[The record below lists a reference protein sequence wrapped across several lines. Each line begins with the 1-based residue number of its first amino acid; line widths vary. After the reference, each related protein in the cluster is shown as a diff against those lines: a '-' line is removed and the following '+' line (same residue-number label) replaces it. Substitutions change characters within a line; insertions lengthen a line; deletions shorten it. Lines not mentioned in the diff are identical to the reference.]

1 MCLLTAGLANPLP
14 QVGKSL
20 VEDDKLDLAKKLTA
34 LAEEKGVELILPTD
48 VIVADDFSEE
58 ANTKEVKVEDIPEG
72 KCECASLV
80 QRVISAWQARS
91 RKSRVRVW
99 RPQSGPAAKRL
110 WCSRRYKFSSLRRWG
125 TSG

>member
-1 MCLLTAGLANPLP
+1 MSRTCLLTAGLVNPLP

-48 VIVADDFSEE
+48 VIVADAFSED

-72 KCECASLV
+72 KCEHAPWCF
-80 QRVISAWQARS
+80 RVVSAWRT
-91 RKSRVRVW
+91 R
-99 RPQSGPAAKRL
+99 
-110 WCSRRYKFSSLRRWG
+110 
-125 TSG
+125 

>member
-1 MCLLTAGLANPLP
+1 VYRTCLLTAGSVNPLP

-48 VIVADDFSEE
+48 VIVADAFSED

-72 KCECASLV
+72 KVSVGEDSLCLPG
-80 QRVISAWQARS
+80 
-91 RKSRVRVW
+91 
-99 RPQSGPAAKRL
+99 RPNKESQGCMFIDPNLDLPPKGCGVFGVSKGLLFQEVGDK
-110 WCSRRYKFSSLRRWG
+110 
-125 TSG
+125 